1 MEMTGDVTVPAPIG
15 APPVFLRVGAIVP
28 MLPGDLDTLAEQDVD
43 STIVRPSDRPY
54 LRARILPAAD
64 RSVATEEGIA
74 IHVVHTAAPLSVT
87 VTPSATGLTDLRMRI
102 DLDHA
107 EPAIVPST
115 ITTLSANGTP
125 VTASADRATVE
136 AGCAGTC
143 WFVEG
148 STLYVSV
155 RSATETTITT
165 P

>member
-1 MEMTGDVTVPAPIG
+1 VP
-15 APPVFLRVGAIVP
+15 L
-28 MLPGDLDTLAEQDVD
+28 LPADLDTLAEQDVD
-43 STIVRPSDRPY
+43 ATIVRPSDRPY

-64 RSVATEEGIA
+64 RTVTTEEGIA
-74 IHVVHTAAPLSVT
+74 IHVVHTAAPLSIT
-87 VTPSATGLTDLRMRI
+87 VTPDGTGLTDLRMQI

-107 EPAIVPST
+107 EPVIAATS

-125 VTASADRATVE
+125 ITASADRATVE

-148 STLYVSV
+148 TTLYVST
-155 RSATETTITT
+155 RSASATTITA